1 MEQVLVRS
9 VAELVLKRCRERL
22 PAALQGKVA
31 AYRAGYLSERRR
43 ELEAQLSDGRLT
55 AVVATNALELGLV
68 RRPLRPFGRP
78 FWLRFT
84 YGTSVLVT
92 KY

>member
-1 MEQVLVRS
+1 MDDARTKGVDNSRAALRPRIS
-9 VAELVLKRCRERL
+9 TRL

-68 RRPLRPFGRP
+68 RRPLRPLWRP
-78 FWLRFT
+78 F
-84 YGTSVLVT
+84 
-92 KY
+92 